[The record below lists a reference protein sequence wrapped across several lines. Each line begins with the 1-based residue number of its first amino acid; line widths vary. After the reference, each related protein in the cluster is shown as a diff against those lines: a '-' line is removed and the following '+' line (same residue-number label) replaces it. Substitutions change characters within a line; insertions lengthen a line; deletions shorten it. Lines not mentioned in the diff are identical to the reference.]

1 MLYMQRISINQLEMF
16 DRGISEEVNEILG
29 RELQGKLNEALLL
42 ILLTQNYN
50 ASLKSKEEQPE
61 KFKKRQSPVIV
72 EGLTTR
78 VIADELDMPQST
90 VATAV
95 ARLVKRGY
103 VTHSKGMPVKTTE
116 LGRHNGNE
124 KLRHH
129 RLLEVLLVNT
139 LGLHHDIAHDESIKL
154 MLLASCSLVQAIDK
168 QYNHPETCPCG
179 LPIPK
184 SPLCER

>member
-1 MLYMQRISINQLEMF
+1 MFMF
-16 DRGISEEVNEILG
+16 DRGINEEINDLLG

-42 ILLTQNYN
+42 ILLTNN
-50 ASLKSKEEQPE
+50 FSAAMKSKEEIQEP
-61 KFKKRQSPVIV
+61 FKKRKSPIIE

-116 LGRHNGNE
+116 IGRQVGEE

-129 RLLEVLLVNT
+129 RLIEVYLVNG
-139 LGLHHDIAHDESIKL
+139 LGIDHDLAHDESLKL
-154 MLLASCSLVQAIDK
+154 MLLASCDLIVAIDEH
-168 QYNHPETCPCG
+168 YNHPTICPCG
-179 LPIPK
+179 HAIPQ
-184 SPLCER
+184 SPLCDRIKK